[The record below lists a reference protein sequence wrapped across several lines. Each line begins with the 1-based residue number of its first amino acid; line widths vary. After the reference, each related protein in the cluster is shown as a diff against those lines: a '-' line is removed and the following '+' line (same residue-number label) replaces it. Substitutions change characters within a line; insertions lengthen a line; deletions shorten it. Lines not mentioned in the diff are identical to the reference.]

1 MDLIQTNGM
10 DQGLGLGIRD
20 KIKKNI
26 FNILKFFFLII
37 GHRYKIY
44 KICIPQ

>member
-26 FNILKFFFLII
+26 FNILNFFF
-37 GHRYKIY
+37 
-44 KICIPQ
+44 

>member
-20 KIKKNI
+20 KIKKI
-26 FNILKFFFLII
+26 FLTFKNFFFNYWAQIQNI
-37 GHRYKIY
+37 
-44 KICIPQ
+44 